1 MSSCVWNA
9 MLSQLSLVCEAF
21 ACQNVHARTEI
32 VAVWGFTGLGIGELS
47 YGVAWLMTFQPN
59 VVYIAT

>member
-1 MSSCVWNA
+1 